1 MMVDRTSNM
10 GTESVIDNMNG
21 FSQRKI
27 NFIFL
32 SVKKL
37 LCFFMPG
44 YFSHIFNNKVKQWG
58 NSFRLVFLSILNK
71 KVNKLFQ
78 FVQL

>member
-44 YFSHIFNNKVKQWG
+44 YFSHMQVLGSHIFEAALG
-58 NSFRLVFLSILNK
+58 EF
-71 KVNKLFQ
+71 
-78 FVQL
+78 